1 MLDIDDYFD
10 TIPTIFKENR
20 EKHIDLNKL
29 ILDSINDIAD
39 LMKSD
44 KISDEVIELLKNI
57 HSIRRKIFLCSYLLN
72 INEYEWAVSS
82 LRSLVESIETVLI
95 FMIYPNELYKALR
108 FIQPDGFKKFEDEQS
123 KLRKKLKE
131 KYDQN
136 PSIIQKLERLKF
148 FRGEFSSS
156 WAHSNYLMNHA
167 YSHQDNSKAWDNDY
181 VMTDNG
187 LYDDELY
194 VILNIYLLKIIY
206 LFLDV
211 FFELEN
217 DSIFSPIIFTELWKE
232 RLALANSKIK
242 HLQSQYSSIRQQE
255 LFNL

>member
-1 MLDIDDYFD
+1 MIQTDDYFA
-10 TIPTIFKENR
+10 TVPAIFKENR
-20 EKHIDLNKL
+20 EKHIDLNNL
-29 ILDSINDIAD
+29 ILDSINDIVD
-39 LMKSD
+39 VVKRW
-44 KISDEVIELLKNI
+44 KISDQVIELLKNI

-72 INEYEWAVSS
+72 INEYEWSVSS

-108 FIQPDGFKKFEDEQS
+108 FIEPDGFKKFEDEQS

-156 WAHSNYLMNHA
+156 WAHSNYLMNRSF
-167 YSHQDNSKAWDNDY
+167 SHQDNFKTWDNEDQ
-181 VMTDNG
+181 MSDNG

-211 FFELEN
+211 FLELEN

-232 RLALANSKIK
+232 RIAIANSKINQ
-242 HLQSQYSSIRQQE
+242 LQFQYTSIGQQE

>member
-1 MLDIDDYFD
+1 MIQTDDYFA
-10 TIPTIFKENR
+10 TVPAIFKENR
-20 EKHIDLNKL
+20 ERHIDLNNL
-29 ILDSINDIAD
+29 ILDSINDIVD
-39 LMKSD
+39 LVKRW
-44 KISDEVIELLKNI
+44 KISDEVKELLKNI

-72 INEYEWAVSS
+72 INEYEWVVSR

-95 FMIYPNELYKALR
+95 FMIYPNELYQALR
-108 FIQPDGFKKFEDEQS
+108 FIEPDGFEKFENEQW

-131 KYDQN
+131 KYDQD
-136 PSIIQKLERLKF
+136 PLIRQKLSKLQSFK
-148 FRGEFSSS
+148 GEFSGS
-156 WAHSNYLMNHA
+156 WAHSNYLMNRSF
-167 YSHQDNSKAWDNDY
+167 SHQDNFKTWDNENQ
-181 VMTDNG
+181 MSDNG

-211 FFELEN
+211 FLELEN

-242 HLQSQYSSIRQQE
+242 DLQSQYPSIGQQE